1 MIPAVVGRNDLILA
15 DRFSHAC
22 TRDGARLSGANVM
35 RFAHNRV
42 EHCQELLKQHR
53 AGFDRCLILTEI
65 ESFRQFAGAQIPLYA
80 LPRLMGADEEKWR
93 AAPPL
98 TGLCDVVKF

>member
-1 MIPAVVGRNDLILA
+1 MPEPWRDPGIVGRNDLILA

-42 EHCQELLKQHR
+42 EHCQELSNST
-53 AGFDRCLILTEI
+53 GPDST
-65 ESFRQFAGAQIPLYA
+65 GA
-80 LPRLMGADEEKWR
+80 
-93 AAPPL
+93 
-98 TGLCDVVKF
+98 